1 VASSQRHASYTFIR
15 DPPRTPAKHTRRRAS
30 TPYEHTMKGRRPF
43 SRKTTHD
50 GEASGSASRGRDQ
63 EWDRERDRRRMPPPR
78 QLRLRLCV
86 LLRNGWIHAAPRT
99 RRGHR
104 VHGAPLRDR
113 VYVSVKLPR
122 QLYADG
128 EPVPW
133 PDVNLPVQ
141 WHLNS
146 RRVPV
151 PPVPR
156 DGRERRRCALLPMD
170 RRRDPAFDIGP

>member
-1 VASSQRHASYTFIR
+1 
-15 DPPRTPAKHTRRRAS
+15 
-30 TPYEHTMKGRRPF
+30 MKGRWPF

-63 EWDRERDRRRMPPPR
+63 ERDRERDRRRMPPPR
-78 QLRLRLCV
+78 QLRPSPMRAPPQRV
-86 LLRNGWIHAAPRT
+86 DPRRAPNAARPPRPQ
-99 RRGHR
+99 R
-104 VHGAPLRDR
+104 PLRDC

-133 PDVNLPVQ
+133 PNVDLPVQ
-141 WHLNS
+141 WHLYS
-146 RRVPV
+146 RHVLV

-170 RRRDPAFDIGP
+170 LRRDPAFDIGP